1 MSTKPMDKRLI
12 DAIGGPPSTVD
23 LDKLAIAAWLR
34 FGEAEGVAEKL
45 FEEYEASDTGSNTR
59 RQILET
65 VLKLFIQANMA
76 GSENDLLTEADIRA
90 QAERLLDE
98 AIDQP

>member
-1 MSTKPMDKRLI
+1 MNRPLLE
-12 DAIGGPPSTVD
+12 AIGGPPSAVD
-23 LDKLAIAAWLR
+23 LDKLAIAAWIK

-45 FEEYEASDTGSNTR
+45 FEEYSVSDPGSNTR

-76 GSENDLLTEADIRA
+76 GSESEMLTEADLKA
-90 QAERLLDE
+90 QAELLIAE
-98 AIDQP
+98 AIEQH